1 MARTS
6 RALRRAR
13 APDPRAEETRDI
25 IAQARAIVRPHEGPQ
40 TTFLS
45 TPADIAIYGGAA
57 GGGKT
62 LGLLLEGLRHV
73 EVDGFAG
80 MFFRRTTVQVRN
92 PGGLWDE
99 SQKIYPARG
108 GRQIKQVLEWRFE
121 TEGPDGKTARS
132 VLKMGHL
139 EHEKTVLDH
148 GGAQYAFIGFDE
160 LTLFTRA
167 QFFFMLSRN
176 RSTCGV
182 RPYIRA
188 TCNPDADSWV
198 AEFIAW
204 WIDQTTGLPIPER
217 AGKVRWF
224 VRIGDEIKWGDSPAE
239 LTERFGTGAEG
250 YDLIPKS
257 VTFIPARVTD
267 NPTLLRADPLYMANL
282 MALPIVERERLL
294 GGNWK
299 IRPSAGLYFKREWC
313 PEIDRHDVPKDVLW
327 RRGWDL
333 AATPK
338 TQGNDPDWTSGTLLG
353 RDPRGRYYLAHNVRD
368 RLGPAGVEKLL
379 LDTAQRDGR
388 HCEISVP
395 QDPGQAGKFQVQYL
409 TRLLDGFIVR
419 STTEEGDKIKRFG
432 PFSAQAQAGNV
443 YLVTGDW
450 NDDGGRSRD
459 AFLASLEAFPDS
471 AHDDDPDSVSRAYQ
485 GFHDNTT
492 GLLEFYRQQ
501 AEAQSAA
508 AAASAPRPG
517 ISSTPGTLMWGGAAP
532 AAKHVRLRAPRG
544 TTTVYGMDGSRY
556 TVGADGT
563 VAVQPADVAP
573 LTRSGFVKVEPEEQS
588 S

>member
-1 MARTS
+1 MARKN
-6 RALRRAR
+6 RAQRRAGT
-13 APDPRAEETRDI
+13 PDPKHEEAREI
-25 IAQARAIVRPHEGPQ
+25 VAQARAIVRPHEGPQ

-73 EVDGFAG
+73 DVDGYAG
-80 MFFRRTTVQVRN
+80 VFFRRTTVQVRN

-99 SQKIYPARG
+99 SLKIYPARG
-108 GRQIKQVLEWRFE
+108 GRPLKQVLEWRFE
-121 TEGPDGKTARS
+121 TERVDGPTSRAL
-132 VLKMGHL
+132 LKMGHL

-148 GGAQYAFIGFDE
+148 SGAQYAFIGFDE
-160 LTLFTRA
+160 LTLFTRH

-182 RPYIRA
+182 RPYVRA

-198 AEFIAW
+198 ADFISW
-204 WIDQTTGLPIPER
+204 WIDQASGLPIPER
-217 AGKVRWF
+217 AGRMRWF
-224 VRIGDEIKWGDSPAE
+224 VRIGDEIKWGDSAEE
-239 LTERFGTGAEG
+239 LTERYGA
-250 YDLIPKS
+250 DVMAKS
-257 VTFIPARVTD
+257 VTFIPAKLSD
-267 NPTLLRADPLYMANL
+267 NPTLLRSDPLYMANL
-282 MALPIVERERLL
+282 MALPLVERERLL

-313 PEIDRHDVPKDVLW
+313 PEIDPHEIPKDVAW

-338 TQGNDPDWTSGTLLG
+338 TQGNDPDWTSGTRLG

-368 RLGPAGVEKLL
+368 RLSPAGVEKLL
-379 LDTAQRDGR
+379 LDTAKRDGR
-388 HCEISVP
+388 HCEVSVP

-409 TRLLDGFIVR
+409 TRHLDGFIIR
-419 STTEEGDKIKRFG
+419 STPEEGDKIKRFG

-443 YLVTGDW
+443 MLVRGDW

-471 AHDDDPDSVSRAYQ
+471 AHDDDTDSVSRAYQ
-485 GFHDNTT
+485 GFHDNST
-492 GLLEFYRQQ
+492 GLLEFYRAQ
-501 AEAQSAA
+501 AEAHAAA
-508 AAASAPRPG
+508 AAASAPQPG
-517 ISSTPGTLMWGGAAP
+517 INATPGTLMWGAASRAP
-532 AAKHVRLRAPRG
+532 AATVLLRAPPG
-544 TTTVYGMDGSRY
+544 TSAVYGMDGSRY

-573 LTRSGFVKVEPEEQS
+573 LTRSGFVQVES
-588 S
+588 